1 MRKTLFL
8 AAFILSS
15 MMVFASNPTTPVK
28 SSIDIEKSTIEW
40 VGKKITGKHNGV
52 INLQSGELEY
62 DNGRLSGGSF
72 VIDMTSIAVRD
83 LDGGMRG
90 KLEGHLKSPD
100 FFDVANHPTATFTIT
115 NVSPGEGG
123 AFNITGDLTIK
134 GITNPLTFSATSGD
148 GSFNADIKVDR
159 TLYDVRYGS
168 GKFFDNLG
176 DKTIYD
182 DFELTV
188 ALVTK

>member
-15 MMVFASNPTTPVK
+15 MMVFATNPITPVK
-28 SSIDIEKSTIEW
+28 STVDTEKSSIAW
-40 VGKKITGKHNGV
+40 VGKKVLGQHNGTV
-52 INLQSGELEY
+52 NIKSGELEY
-62 DNGRLSGGSF
+62 AEGRLSGGTF
-72 VIDMTSIAVRD
+72 EIDMATIACLD

-100 FFDVANHPTATFTIT
+100 FFDVANFPTASFTIT
-115 NVSPGEGG
+115 NVTAGENG
-123 AFNITGDLTIK
+123 AYNITGDLTIK
-134 GITNPLTFSATSGD
+134 GITNSLSFSATSED

-159 TLYDVRYGS
+159 TLYNVRYGS

-176 DKTIYD
+176 DKTIND
-182 DFELTV
+182 DFELAV
-188 ALVTK
+188 SLVTK